1 MKQIIF
7 LLTVLASFGATAQRA
22 SYNERVAEYIRVHKD
37 WAEAEQR
44 RSGVPAAITLAQ
56 GVHETEAGNSELAT
70 KANNHFGIKCK
81 KEWTGE
87 TFNHDDDAPQE
98 CFRKY
103 NSALE
108 SYKDHSDYLKT
119 SKRYQSCFALDARDY
134 AGWARE
140 LRKCGYAT
148 NPVYAQRLIKIIE
161 DNHLQDYTIAAMN
174 PLDGQNVLLATTASP
189 AAAAVMAEEAKQ
201 SKPGEVVPD
210 KDTPAEEPV
219 YGKVVRKDGLKGF
232 WAHKGDV
239 LLEYAIQYK
248 VRYAKLLE
256 INNLPDAPLA
266 ADQFVFLEKGG
277 AVERMMAKDASTPI
291 QVTPAPA
298 MATEVTAPAEA
309 VHAAATPTE
318 NVTSTPI
325 VAHEADAITD
335 VTPAAPAPAVAPA
348 AAQSQ
353 PTSALDATAAAEER
367 LFGTMTTASAPVVA
381 PATQSVAIKTNAD
394 KPFNIAA
401 EKAVEEQKPEE
412 PQDEF
417 SKMKS
422 RFDRV
427 VYAPAK
433 PAAATSSTTTAAPA
447 APRVEKVVAAAAAI
461 GPVYHTVKTGETAF
475 GIAKQNGITMQ
486 QLMDLNKMSF
496 GTGIKVGQKLRVK

>member
-1 MKQIIF
+1 
-7 LLTVLASFGATAQRA
+7 
-22 SYNERVAEYIRVHKD
+22 
-37 WAEAEQR
+37 
-44 RSGVPAAITLAQ
+44 
-56 GVHETEAGNSELAT
+56 
-70 KANNHFGIKCK
+70 
-81 KEWTGE
+81 
-87 TFNHDDDAPQE
+87 
-98 CFRKY
+98 
-103 NSALE
+103 
-108 SYKDHSDYLKT
+108 
-119 SKRYQSCFALDARDY
+119 
-134 AGWARE
+134 
-140 LRKCGYAT
+140 
-148 NPVYAQRLIKIIE
+148 
-161 DNHLQDYTIAAMN
+161 MN
-174 PLDGQNVLLATTASP
+174 PLDGQNILLATTASP
-189 AAAAVMAEEAKQ
+189 AAAAVMAEQAQQ

-248 VRYAKLLE
+248 VRYGKLLE

-266 ADQFVFLEKGG
+266 ADQFVFREKGG
-277 AVERMMAKDASTPI
+277 AVERMMAKDASTPT
-291 QVTPAPA
+291 QVTSAPA
-298 MATEVTAPAEA
+298 AAASETAAPAEA
-309 VHAAATPTE
+309 VPVVATPRE
-318 NVTSTPI
+318 NVASTPA
-325 VAHEADAITD
+325 VAHEADAT
-335 VTPAAPAPAVAPA
+335 TAPAVKAPVASPA

-353 PTSALDATAAAEER
+353 TSALDATAAAEER
-367 LFGTMTTASAPVVA
+367 LFGTMTPAATTTPA
-381 PATQSVAIKTNAD
+381 PATQPVASKPTGE

-401 EKAVEEQKPEE
+401 EKALEEQKPEE

-433 PAAATSSTTTAAPA
+433 PAPATASTTTTAPA
-447 APRVEKVVAAAAAI
+447 APRTEKIIAAAAAI
-461 GPVYHTVKTGETAF
+461 GPVYHMVKTGETAF